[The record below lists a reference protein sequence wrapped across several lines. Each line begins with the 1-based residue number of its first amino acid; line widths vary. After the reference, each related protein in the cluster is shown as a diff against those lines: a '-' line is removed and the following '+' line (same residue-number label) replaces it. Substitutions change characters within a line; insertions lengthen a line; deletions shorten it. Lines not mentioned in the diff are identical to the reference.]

1 MGDGSGWEHLLLAQ
15 RVGLNSQHPQQ
26 MGHNIIP
33 APGDLTHTLQHHGHR
48 LKYSYPILFNL
59 CMRDQR
65 LEEERQLVKF
75 IELVAFNFGT

>member
-59 CMRDQR
+59 KKKKKKSQIS
-65 LEEERQLVKF
+65 L
-75 IELVAFNFGT
+75 